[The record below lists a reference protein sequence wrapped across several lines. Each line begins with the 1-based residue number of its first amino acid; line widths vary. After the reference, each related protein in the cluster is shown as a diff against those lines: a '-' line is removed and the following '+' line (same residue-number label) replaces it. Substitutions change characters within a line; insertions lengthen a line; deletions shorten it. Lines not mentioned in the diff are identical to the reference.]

1 MKFAD
6 IVIDISLEKL
16 DKTFQYLIPE
26 NLLDKVHPGSQVI
39 IPFGKG
45 GRQIKGFVVDISEE
59 PKLDVD
65 KIKPISGIAKD
76 SIAIESQLIELAAW
90 MKRNYGST
98 MNQALKTVIPIK
110 KKQSI
115 KEKKTVVLKLSKEM
129 AQVEF
134 NALVSRA
141 RHSIPKEKLLEAL
154 MDAGQLSWDYIVG
167 DMGISSSIIR
177 DFADRGWIEIVSER
191 AYRNPIRVSHTNEED
206 VVLNADQARACD
218 AVINDWNLGD
228 TNNTYLL
235 YGVTGSGKTEVYMKL
250 LEETLKRG
258 KSAIVLIPEIA
269 LTYQTVNRFYN
280 RFGSQVSIIN
290 SRMTPAERFDQFERA
305 KTGDISV
312 MVGPRSALFTPFTN
326 LGIIIIDEEHEGS
339 YKSEVAPRYHARET
353 AIARAAMNDATVV
366 LGSATPSVESFT
378 RAQAGE
384 YKLLKLENRVMD
396 RPMPQCD
403 IVDLR
408 DELMSG
414 NRSILS
420 RKLQVAIEDRLNK
433 KEQVMLF
440 LNRRGLM
447 GFISCR
453 ACGHVIKCPHC
464 DVSLSLHGGNKL
476 KCHYCGYETANP
488 KVCPECGSKYI
499 GGFKAG
505 TQKVEEIVKAQY
517 PSARVVRMDMD
528 TTRGKHGHEDILKSF
543 ANHEA
548 DILIGTQMIV
558 KGHDFPEVTLVG
570 ILAADM
576 SLNASDFH
584 CAERTFQLITQAAG
598 RAGRGDKVG
607 NVVIQTYQP
616 DNYSVVAAANQDYEN
631 FYKQEIAYR
640 RLMDYPPAAHMLLIL
655 VTSENESHA
664 LGQANAIVALLNN
677 TFDRIRC
684 MGPSDA
690 GIAKLNDV
698 YRKVIYIKER
708 DYEKLISYKDKVE
721 KYLLDSREYADTA
734 TWFDFDPMS
743 GF

>member
-59 PKLDVD
+59 PKLGVD

-90 MKRNYGST
+90 MKCNYGST

-206 VVLNADQARACD
+206 VVLNADQAKACD

-250 LEETLKRG
+250 LEETLRRG

-280 RFGSQVSIIN
+280 RFGNQVSIIN
-290 SRMTPAERFDQFERA
+290 SRMTLAERFDQFERA
-305 KTGDISV
+305 KTGDISI

-433 KEQVMLF
+433 REQVMLF

-476 KCHYCGYETANP
+476 KCHYCGYETVNP

-598 RAGRGDKVG
+598 RAGRGDKAG

-677 TFDRIRC
+677 SFDRIRC

>member
-191 AYRNPIRVSHTNEED
+191 AYRNPISVSHTNEED
-206 VVLNADQARACD
+206 VVLNADQAQACD
-218 AVINDWNLGD
+218 AVINDWNLGN

-250 LEETLKRG
+250 LEETLRRG

-280 RFGSQVSIIN
+280 RFGNQVSIIN

-305 KTGDISV
+305 KTGDISI

-453 ACGHVIKCPHC
+453 VCGHVIKCPHC

-558 KGHDFPEVTLVG
+558 KGHDFPQVTLVG

-598 RAGRGDKVG
+598 RAGRGDKAG

-616 DNYSVVAAANQDYEN
+616 DNYSVVAAANQDYES

-664 LGQANAIVALLNN
+664 LGQAYAIVALLNN

>member
-258 KSAIVLIPEIA
+258 
-269 LTYQTVNRFYN
+269 
-280 RFGSQVSIIN
+280 
-290 SRMTPAERFDQFERA
+290 
-305 KTGDISV
+305 
-312 MVGPRSALFTPFTN
+312 
-326 LGIIIIDEEHEGS
+326 
-339 YKSEVAPRYHARET
+339 
-353 AIARAAMNDATVV
+353 
-366 LGSATPSVESFT
+366 
-378 RAQAGE
+378 
-384 YKLLKLENRVMD
+384 
-396 RPMPQCD
+396 
-403 IVDLR
+403 
-408 DELMSG
+408 
-414 NRSILS
+414 
-420 RKLQVAIEDRLNK
+420 
-433 KEQVMLF
+433 
-440 LNRRGLM
+440 
-447 GFISCR
+447 
-453 ACGHVIKCPHC
+453 
-464 DVSLSLHGGNKL
+464 
-476 KCHYCGYETANP
+476 
-488 KVCPECGSKYI
+488 
-499 GGFKAG
+499 
-505 TQKVEEIVKAQY
+505 
-517 PSARVVRMDMD
+517 
-528 TTRGKHGHEDILKSF
+528 
-543 ANHEA
+543 
-548 DILIGTQMIV
+548 
-558 KGHDFPEVTLVG
+558 
-570 ILAADM
+570 
-576 SLNASDFH
+576 
-584 CAERTFQLITQAAG
+584 
-598 RAGRGDKVG
+598 
-607 NVVIQTYQP
+607 
-616 DNYSVVAAANQDYEN
+616 
-631 FYKQEIAYR
+631 
-640 RLMDYPPAAHMLLIL
+640 
-655 VTSENESHA
+655 
-664 LGQANAIVALLNN
+664 
-677 TFDRIRC
+677 
-684 MGPSDA
+684 
-690 GIAKLNDV
+690 
-698 YRKVIYIKER
+698 
-708 DYEKLISYKDKVE
+708 
-721 KYLLDSREYADTA
+721 
-734 TWFDFDPMS
+734 
-743 GF
+743 

>member
-1 MKFAD
+1 
-6 IVIDISLEKL
+6 
-16 DKTFQYLIPE
+16 
-26 NLLDKVHPGSQVI
+26 
-39 IPFGKG
+39 
-45 GRQIKGFVVDISEE
+45 
-59 PKLDVD
+59 
-65 KIKPISGIAKD
+65 
-76 SIAIESQLIELAAW
+76 
-90 MKRNYGST
+90 
-98 MNQALKTVIPIK
+98 
-110 KKQSI
+110 
-115 KEKKTVVLKLSKEM
+115 
-129 AQVEF
+129 
-134 NALVSRA
+134 
-141 RHSIPKEKLLEAL
+141 
-154 MDAGQLSWDYIVG
+154 
-167 DMGISSSIIR
+167 
-177 DFADRGWIEIVSER
+177 
-191 AYRNPIRVSHTNEED
+191 
-206 VVLNADQARACD
+206 
-218 AVINDWNLGD
+218 
-228 TNNTYLL
+228 
-235 YGVTGSGKTEVYMKL
+235 
-250 LEETLKRG
+250 
-258 KSAIVLIPEIA
+258 
-269 LTYQTVNRFYN
+269 
-280 RFGSQVSIIN
+280 
-290 SRMTPAERFDQFERA
+290 
-305 KTGDISV
+305 
-312 MVGPRSALFTPFTN
+312 
-326 LGIIIIDEEHEGS
+326 
-339 YKSEVAPRYHARET
+339 
-353 AIARAAMNDATVV
+353 VV
-366 LGSATPSVESFT
+366 LGSATPSVESFM
-378 RAQAGE
+378 RAQTGE

-420 RKLQVAIEDRLNK
+420 RKLQLAIEDRLNK

-517 PSARVVRMDMD
+517 PSARVMRMDMD

-598 RAGRGDKVG
+598 RAGRGHKPG
-607 NVVIQTYQP
+607 NVIIQTYQP
-616 DNYSVVAAANQDYEN
+616 DNYSVVAAANQDYES
-631 FYKQEIAYR
+631 FYNQEIAYR
-640 RLMDYPPAAHMLLIL
+640 KLMDYPPAAHMLLIL

-664 LGQANAIVALLNN
+664 RGRAEAIVALLNN

-690 GIAKLNDV
+690 GIARLNDI

-708 DYEKLISYKDKVE
+708 DYEKLICYKDEVE